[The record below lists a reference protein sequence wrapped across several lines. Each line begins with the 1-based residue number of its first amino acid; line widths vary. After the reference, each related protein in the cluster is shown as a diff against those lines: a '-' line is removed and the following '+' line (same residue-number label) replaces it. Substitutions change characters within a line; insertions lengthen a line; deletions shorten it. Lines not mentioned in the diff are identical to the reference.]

1 MDGIESDYRQFIIL
15 LYFAFTSLTTVGFGD
30 YYPKNSIERMII
42 AFALLFG
49 VAIFSYMMGNFI
61 QIIQSYNDY
70 NKINDEEDSLSKFF
84 GILRKFNR
92 NELLD
97 PKFERLLEKYFTY
110 RWEKDK
116 NDSLIKEN
124 YLYIVEQIPAQVVDS
139 IYADFLFRDFLQQY
153 RKFFQIPKQ
162 SVNLHS
168 RYTWFDDSYRFFM
181 LEILKNLE
189 PRFEEKDTILIE
201 ELDEVNEIIFLE
213 KGIFEVG
220 YSVNK

>member
-70 NKINDEEDSLSKFF
+70 NKINDEEDSLSNFF

-116 NDSLIKEN
+116 NDSLIKKN
-124 YLYIVEQIPAQVVDS
+124 YMYIVEQIPTQVVDS

-153 RKFFQIPKQ
+153 RKFFQIAK
-162 SVNLHS
+162 
-168 RYTWFDDSYRFFM
+168 
-181 LEILKNLE
+181 
-189 PRFEEKDTILIE
+189 
-201 ELDEVNEIIFLE
+201 
-213 KGIFEVG
+213 
-220 YSVNK
+220 